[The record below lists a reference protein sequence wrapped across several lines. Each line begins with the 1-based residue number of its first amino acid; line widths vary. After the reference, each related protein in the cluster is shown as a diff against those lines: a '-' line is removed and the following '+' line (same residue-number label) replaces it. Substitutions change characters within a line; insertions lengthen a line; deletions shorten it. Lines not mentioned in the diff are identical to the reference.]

1 MEIFDEDTVES
12 ISNIVESKMD
22 LLKGIEEVDNKEKKL
37 AMYIDELDNELPE
50 NLKQKF
56 DEIMR
61 LIYRLE
67 EYYFTL
73 AYSLGT
79 KYGNSLNKI

>member
-1 MEIFDEDTVES
+1 MDIFDEDTVES
-12 ISNIVESKMD
+12 ISNIVESKMN
-22 LLKGIEEVDNKEKKL
+22 LLKGIKEFDDKEKKL
-37 AMYIDELDNELPE
+37 AMYIEELDNELPE
-50 NLKQKF
+50 SLKEKF
-56 DEIMR
+56 DEVMR
-61 LIYRLE
+61 IIYRLE